1 MRLQQERQ
9 AQELFAACQASGH
22 QFLLELIPPAD
33 SVVDDT
39 TASRAVQR
47 FYNVGVRPDWWK
59 LPPQSAASWESLT
72 QLIEQRDPH
81 CQGVVLLGLA
91 ASMETVKQGF
101 QVAAQ
106 YPLCKGF
113 TVGRTLFA
121 EPSRQWMLGQ
131 INDEQL
137 IQAVADNYIELIN
150 AWQELK

>member
-1 MRLQQERQ
+1 M
-9 AQELFAACQASGH
+9 
-22 QFLLELIPPAD
+22 
-33 SVVDDT
+33 
-39 TASRAVQR
+39 
-47 FYNVGVRPDWWK
+47 K

-101 QVAAQ
+101 QVASQ